1 MRDSLGS
8 GGAPGADRGGDR
20 YTVLVQSLVV
30 MCSIGVRRHERER
43 LQRVRVSVEIT
54 ASEAASHPG
63 EDRRRVINY
72 EKTVAA
78 IREIAESGHIDLCEG
93 FAQRIC
99 DACFLDPRVAH
110 VRAMVEK
117 LDVFP
122 EADSV
127 GAIIERSRP
136 G

>member
-1 MRDSLGS
+1 MKDVS
-8 GGAPGADRGGDR
+8 GTSGVESGDR
-20 YTVLVQSLVV
+20 YIVVVRGLVL

-43 LQRVRVSVEIT
+43 LQRVRVSVELT
-54 ASEAASHPG
+54 ATKAASFPG

-78 IREIAESGHIDLCEG
+78 IRNIAESGHIDLCEG

-99 DACFLDPRVAH
+99 DVCFLDPRVAH
-110 VRAMVEK
+110 VRATVEK

-122 EADSV
+122 EAESV
-127 GAIIERSRP
+127 GAIIERTRP
-136 G
+136 V

>member
-1 MRDSLGS
+1 VKDFSVANGVE
-8 GGAPGADRGGDR
+8 GGDR
-20 YTVLVQSLVV
+20 YIVLVRDLVV
-30 MCSIGVRRHERER
+30 MCSIGVRSHERDR
-43 LQRVRVSVEIT
+43 QQRVRVSVELT
-54 ASEAASHPG
+54 AMSAASYPG

-78 IREIAESGHIDLCEG
+78 IRTIAESGHIDLCEG

-110 VRAMVEK
+110 VRATVEK

-122 EADSV
+122 EAESV
-127 GAIIERSRP
+127 GAIIERNRP
-136 G
+136 R

>member
-1 MRDSLGS
+1 VTDAFAS
-8 GGAPGADRGGDR
+8 GGAARSDRSGDS
-20 YTVLVQSLVV
+20 YTVLVRDLVL

-43 LQRVRVSVEIT
+43 LQRVRISVEIRAT
-54 ASEAASHPG
+54 PAASFPG

-78 IREIAESGHIDLCEG
+78 IRGIAESGHIDLCEG

-110 VRAMVEK
+110 VRATVEK

-122 EADSV
+122 EAESV
-127 GAIIERSRP
+127 GAIIERSRR

>member
-1 MRDSLGS
+1 MG
-8 GGAPGADRGGDR
+8 RGDG
-20 YTVLVQSLVV
+20 YTVLVRDLVL

-43 LQRVRVSVEIT
+43 LQRVRISVEIT
-54 ASEAASHPG
+54 ATPAASFPG
-63 EDRRRVINY
+63 EDRHRVINY

-78 IREIAESGHIDLCEG
+78 IRAIAESGHIDLCEG

-99 DACFLDPRVAH
+99 DICFLDPRVAH
-110 VRAMVEK
+110 VRATVEK

-127 GAIIERSRP
+127 GAIIERTRP
-136 G
+136 H

>member
-1 MRDSLGS
+1 VKDFS
-8 GGAPGADRGGDR
+8 GASGAEGGDR
-20 YTVLVQSLVV
+20 YIVVVRDLVL
-30 MCSIGVRRHERER
+30 MCSIGVRSHERER
-43 LQRVRVSVEIT
+43 QQRVRVSVELT
-54 ASEAASHPG
+54 ATSSSYPG

-78 IREIAESGHIDLCEG
+78 IRTIAESGHIDLCEG

-110 VRAMVEK
+110 VRATVEK

-122 EADSV
+122 EAESV
-127 GAIIERSRP
+127 GAIIERKRP
-136 G
+136 R

>member
-1 MRDSLGS
+1 VRRITGA
-8 GGAPGADRGGDR
+8 GGVETGDR
-20 YTVLVQSLVV
+20 YVVLVRDLVL

-43 LQRVRVSVEIT
+43 LQRVRISVELT
-54 ASEAASHPG
+54 STGAASFPG

-99 DACFLDPRVAH
+99 DVCFLDPRVAH
-110 VRAMVEK
+110 VKATVEK

-122 EADSV
+122 EAGSV
-127 GAIIERSRP
+127 GAILERSRP
-136 G
+136 S

>member
-1 MRDSLGS
+1 MEDGDS
-8 GGAPGADRGGDR
+8 
-20 YTVLVQSLVV
+20 YTVLVRDLVL

-43 LQRVRVSVEIT
+43 LQRVRISVELT
-54 ASEAASHPG
+54 ANAAASFPG

-78 IREIAESGHIDLCEG
+78 IRAIAEAGHIDLCEG

-110 VRAMVEK
+110 VRATVEK

-122 EADSV
+122 EAGSV
-127 GAIIERSRP
+127 GTILERSRP
-136 G
+136 S